1 MPRIF
6 FHIHNGDGFTP
17 DEEGRE
23 FRSVDAAAT
32 EALRDIR
39 SIVSEEVKAGRADLR
54 GRVELVD
61 ESGRLLR
68 VVQFRDAVEI
78 PEGRLPEEVAAG

>member
-17 DEEGRE
+17 DEEGRN
-23 FRSVDAAAT
+23 FDSVDKAAT

-39 SIVSEEVKAGRADLR
+39 SIVSEEVKHGRADLR
-54 GRVELVD
+54 GRLDLVD
-61 ESGRLLR
+61 ESGRVLG
-68 VVQFRDAVEI
+68 VVQFRDAVDVA
-78 PEGRLPEEVAAG
+78 EGPLPEHVEEE